1 MCCYVN
7 QLISFK
13 CIPTLHLISLH
24 IELLSFFR
32 ISDFNFEFQE
42 FAVLEQRTLMDDE
55 RFISSLK

>member
-1 MCCYVN
+1 MCCYVS
-7 QLISFK
+7 QFISFK
-13 CIPTLHLISLH
+13 WIPISDILHE
-24 IELLSFFR
+24 ELLSFFR